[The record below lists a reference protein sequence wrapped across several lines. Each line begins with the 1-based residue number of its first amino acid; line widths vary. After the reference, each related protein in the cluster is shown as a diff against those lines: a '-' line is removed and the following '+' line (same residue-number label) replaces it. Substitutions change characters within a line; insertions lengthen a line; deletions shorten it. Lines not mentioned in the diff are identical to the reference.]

1 MLNKKTIV
9 SQTVISILVLFP
21 VQNEQVSEMFASLS
35 EALWVDWE
43 TKWGRADSV
52 ITQRGNALSS
62 SLQIATFCCHIL
74 ALGIYKLSE
83 ALWVDWETKWG
94 RADSVIMAKPCQL
107 L

>member
-21 VQNEQVSEMFASLS
+21 VQNEQVSEMFATLS

-62 SLQIATFCCHIL
+62 SVFFTNCNLLLSHFGSRHIQ
-74 ALGIYKLSE
+74 
-83 ALWVDWETKWG
+83 V
-94 RADSVIMAKPCQL
+94 V
-107 L
+107 